1 MGAMWAEGMLKM
13 DIAAKL
19 GKKPSGVAFHLRVCG
34 LRSAIQQKLESAP
47 LSVMCQFGLVYLMS
61 LAAMK
66 PELQEKTYDGAYRKA
81 LHPDTVV
88 TPIKT
93 VPEAPVDDMSTNA

>member
-1 MGAMWAEGMLKM
+1 MWAEGMLKM

-19 GKKPSGVAFHLRVCG
+19 GKKPSCAAFHLRVCG
-34 LRSAIQQKLESAP
+34 LRSAIQQKLEPVP
-47 LSVMCQFGLVYLMS
+47 LSVMGQFGLVYLMS
-61 LAAMK
+61 LAGVN

-81 LHPDTVV
+81 LHTDTVV

-93 VPEAPVDDMSTNA
+93 VPEAPLDDMATSA